1 MRLYRLHRIRVDV
14 IRELIGRLN
23 ASHHEDTEDY
33 HQSNNRLGHDIQIAQ
48 HQHQNHH
55 QDGYYI
61 EGIYFSFS
69 THNRLIQV

>member
-1 MRLYRLHRIRVDV
+1 MSLYRQHRIRVDV
-14 IRELIGRLN
+14 IRKLVSRLN
-23 ASHHEDTEDY
+23 ASYHEDAEDY
-33 HQSNNRLGHDIQIAQ
+33 HQSDNRLGHDVQIKQ
-48 HQHQNHH
+48 HQHQYHH